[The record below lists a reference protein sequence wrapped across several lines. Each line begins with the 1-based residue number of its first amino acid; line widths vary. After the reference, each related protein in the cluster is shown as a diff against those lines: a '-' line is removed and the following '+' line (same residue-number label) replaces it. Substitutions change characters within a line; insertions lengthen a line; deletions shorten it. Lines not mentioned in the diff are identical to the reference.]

1 MGADTS
7 LSFPQQTSVTGEN
20 RRPMPW
26 AKASQNDTN
35 QLHNMN
41 GSSTH
46 QHDTLTFIFFF
57 RQLETKLRY
66 FIAFSPFFHPAFLP
80 LRHVG
85 RRATAAAARRR
96 AAEGAA
102 AGGAAAAA
110 GWTTTGSF
118 VVCAYSNWVFPWFS
132 NVFQQLLYNF
142 VHFFFPEVV

>member
-1 MGADTS
+1 
-7 LSFPQQTSVTGEN
+7 
-20 RRPMPW
+20 MPW

-35 QLHNMN
+35 QLHKMN
-41 GSSTH
+41 GTSTH
-46 QHDTLTFIFFF
+46 QHDTLTFINLLPST
-57 RQLETKLRY
+57 RNLTLRH

-118 VVCAYSNWVFPWFS
+118 VVCAYSN
-132 NVFQQLLYNF
+132 
-142 VHFFFPEVV
+142 